1 MQGSESVL
9 SPAAELPRTFLRS
22 AAEHLAILREALLF
36 DDKDRACMTARSL
49 KRLCGGLA
57 WCPMKSL
64 AAELERRGATDPA
77 EAISLLRA
85 LDIELDG
92 LRRSVV

>member
-1 MQGSESVL
+1 
-9 SPAAELPRTFLRS
+9 
-22 AAEHLAILREALLF
+22 
-36 DDKDRACMTARSL
+36 MTARSL